1 MPAVSKT
8 DSIYSFKILRKKE
21 TKECL
26 WTEARVGKYL
36 QYVGEKQYL
45 VLAELLSN
53 YLG

>member
-26 WTEARVGKYL
+26 WTEEVGKYL
-36 QYVGEKQYL
+36 QYIGEKQYL